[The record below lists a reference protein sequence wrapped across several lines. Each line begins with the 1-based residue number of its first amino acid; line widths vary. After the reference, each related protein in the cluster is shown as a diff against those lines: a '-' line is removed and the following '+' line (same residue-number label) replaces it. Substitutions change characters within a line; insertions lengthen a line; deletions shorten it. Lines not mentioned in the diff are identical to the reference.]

1 MAKIKI
7 CGLTREVDINFANKL
22 RPDYVGF
29 VFARS
34 RREVSLQQAERLVS
48 NLDKGIKTVGVFV
61 NEPVEKVQLIAEKL
75 RLNVLQFHG
84 DEDLDYMKM
93 FSSFDCWKSISVK
106 GTQDLKLL
114 EEYPEQ
120 TILLDSK
127 VPGELGGTGVAFDW
141 NIIKD
146 LSQKKKIVLAGGLNP
161 SNVSEAIMKVKP
173 YAVDVSSGV
182 ESDGVKDLKK
192 IDEFIRKVRK
202 I

>member
-1 MAKIKI
+1 MTKIKI
-7 CGLTREVDINFANKL
+7 CGLTREVDINFANQL

-34 RREVSLQQAERLVS
+34 KREVSLQQVESLVYKLES
-48 NLDKGIKTVGVFV
+48 GIKTVGVFV
-61 NEPVEKVQLIAEKL
+61 NETVEKVQLIAKKL
-75 RLNVLQFHG
+75 KLDVLQFHG
-84 DEDLDYMKM
+84 DEDLEYIKK
-93 FSSFDCWKSISVK
+93 FSGFECWKSISVK
-106 GTQDLKLL
+106 GAQDLKLI
-114 EEYPEQ
+114 EEYPGQ

-127 VPGELGGTGVAFDW
+127 VPGELGGTGIAFDW

-146 LSQKKKIVLAGGLNP
+146 LAERRKVVLAGGLKP
-161 SNVSEAIMKVKP
+161 SNISEAIMKVKP

-182 ESDGVKDLKK
+182 ETDGVKDLKK